1 MNEVFMYAAFGDPV
15 KRAEL
20 GTKNGEMNPKPAFGI
35 FDNKEMEDKIVSD
48 LPLWFIIGAWADV
61 WS

>member
-20 GTKNGEMNPKPAFGI
+20 GIGKGEVKPKPTFGI
-35 FDNKEMEDKIVSD
+35 FDRKEMEDNVVSCAC
-48 LPLWFIIGAWADV
+48 PLRLVMCAWG
-61 WS
+61 